1 MEGWRV
7 LNSRPLLERKW
18 LTVFEQQVAL
28 PTGVEIEEF
37 HLIDAPDWV
46 AILALTESGE
56 VLLVDQY
63 RHGLGAVSRE
73 LPAGV
78 IDEGETPLG
87 AAQRELLEETG
98 YEASDWCPLL
108 QVATETS
115 RHTTSAHFFLARGA
129 RRLCEPCTDAEEHIE
144 VASCSPEA
152 LLEAVDAGG
161 IAHGIHIAAIL
172 TAERRGVLGPGPRGA
187 PASGSDDGS

>member
-7 LNSRPLLERKW
+7 LTSRCLLERRW
-18 LTVFEQQVAL
+18 LTVFEQHVAL

-46 AILALTESGE
+46 AILALTEAGD

-63 RHGLGAVSRE
+63 RHGLGGVSRE

-78 IDEGETPLG
+78 IDEGEAPLR

-98 YEASDWCPLL
+98 YEAPEWRPLL
-108 QVATETS
+108 SVATDTS

-129 RRLCEPCTDAEEHIE
+129 HPVAEPQGDVDEHIE
-144 VASCSPEA
+144 VTSCSPQE
-152 LLEAVDAGG
+152 LLEAVDAGR

-172 TAERRGVLGPGPRGA
+172 TAERRGTFV
-187 PASGSDDGS
+187 SDP